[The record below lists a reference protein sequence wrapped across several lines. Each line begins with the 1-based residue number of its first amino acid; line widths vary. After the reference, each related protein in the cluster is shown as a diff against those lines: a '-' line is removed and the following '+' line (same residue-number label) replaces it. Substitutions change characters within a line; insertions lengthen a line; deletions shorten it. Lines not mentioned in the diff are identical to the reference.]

1 MPQANAAQL
10 MLVMENR
17 HKQWIM
23 QNFPAYSG
31 KVWLMGHWNQQMVLL
46 VQALAQVP
54 VLAQQVLVQPLVV
67 WAWLAP
73 LQAAYQGPNR
83 NFEAVPRNP
92 AYQYMQVEVPGAASL
107 TVLGYQYP
115 NLQVWYAAK
124 GEVVRAE
131 ALQAKPQGT
140 ERLSA
145 LLVRQGWLPGLHAQQ
160 YRLSSLLVLAPSS
173 ADAIEQQM
181 ARDRAIQNLRLN
193 NRNNAALQQVL
204 QGVGAMPVNGRL
216 KLESTDANYLQ
227 ARPEFDPVLN
237 STYTVVLPQATN
249 TVTVLSDLGT
259 CVVPHQAAA
268 SAKAYIEACIGKQ
281 SAWKSWLGIEM
292 PMDWA
297 WVANPN
303 GKVEQLAVNGWNE
316 QAQGSFAPG
325 SWLWAPSR
333 KVEGEQKQH
342 EAIAGFLATQGEFV
356 QAPKA
361 HSVVAIEQKTL
372 LPEFEVAE
380 PKPLDASEPWYLS
393 SSDWG
398 VVGLLQ
404 TPTARMRP
412 AGSYSAT
419 FSRTSPYS
427 RYSFML
433 QPFDWMEAGFRYNN
447 LTNRRF
453 GVSTTNPDQS
463 FKDKN
468 FDVKFRLM
476 QESAHLP
483 ELSVG
488 FRDVAGTGL
497 FSGEYVVGSKRVGAV
512 DFSLGIG
519 WGSLGAGG
527 GITNPFKA
535 LGDSFETRPNASFGL
550 GGTVDT
556 NTFFKGP
563 AALFGGA
570 QVQLP
575 WEDWVL
581 KLEVEGNDYQSE
593 PFGDNQEQKTNVNV
607 GLLHRV
613 NDYMDFTLGYERGT
627 EVMVALSFHEK
638 LDTFGTPK
646 LSDPPSP
653 KVNEAPPTG
662 PVSWPTV
669 LEELK
674 QQTGWVA
681 TKVQGE
687 EGELKLII
695 DEADAGYW
703 QYTIDRATAVLHKH
717 APAEY
722 AWFNYE
728 YQAK

>member
-1 MPQANAAQL
+1 MNNIRSPF
-10 MLVMENR
+10 V
-17 HKQWIM
+17 
-23 QNFPAYSG
+23 
-31 KVWLMGHWNQQMVLL
+31 
-46 VQALAQVP
+46 
-54 VLAQQVLVQPLVV
+54 
-67 WAWLAP
+67 
-73 LQAAYQGPNR
+73 
-83 NFEAVPRNP
+83 
-92 AYQYMQVEVPGAASL
+92 L
-107 TVLGYQYP
+107 TVL
-115 NLQVWYAAK
+115 AAFAPAAV
-124 GEVVRAE
+124 GAE

-356 QAPKA
+356 QAPQ
-361 HSVVAIEQKTL
+361 SPGVVAIEQKTL
-372 LPEFEVAE
+372 LPEFEEAE
-380 PKPLDASEPWYLS
+380 PKPLETSEPWYLS

-447 LTNRRF
+447 LTNRKF
-453 GVSTTNPDQS
+453 GVSTTNTDQG

-468 FDVKFRLM
+468 FDEKFQSSRKKF
-476 QESAHLP
+476 S
-483 ELSVG
+483 ELR
-488 FRDVAGTGL
+488 FEDV
-497 FSGEYVVGSKRVGAV
+497 
-512 DFSLGIG
+512 
-519 WGSLGAGG
+519 
-527 GITNPFKA
+527 
-535 LGDSFETRPNASFGL
+535 
-550 GGTVDT
+550 
-556 NTFFKGP
+556 
-563 AALFGGA
+563 
-570 QVQLP
+570 
-575 WEDWVL
+575 
-581 KLEVEGNDYQSE
+581 
-593 PFGDNQEQKTNVNV
+593 
-607 GLLHRV
+607 
-613 NDYMDFTLGYERGT
+613 
-627 EVMVALSFHEK
+627 
-638 LDTFGTPK
+638 
-646 LSDPPSP
+646 
-653 KVNEAPPTG
+653 
-662 PVSWPTV
+662 
-669 LEELK
+669 
-674 QQTGWVA
+674 
-681 TKVQGE
+681 
-687 EGELKLII
+687 
-695 DEADAGYW
+695 
-703 QYTIDRATAVLHKH
+703 
-717 APAEY
+717 
-722 AWFNYE
+722 
-728 YQAK
+728 